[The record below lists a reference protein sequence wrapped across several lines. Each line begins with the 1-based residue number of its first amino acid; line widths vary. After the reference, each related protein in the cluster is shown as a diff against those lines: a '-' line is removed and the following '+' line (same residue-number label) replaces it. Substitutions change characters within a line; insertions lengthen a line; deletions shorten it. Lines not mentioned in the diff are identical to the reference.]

1 MQKKDLTTTTTLRGY
16 LTTGENRPA
25 SYENGQMKKLK
36 ILIAEDDKNSKF
48 VLKEF
53 TTDLSK
59 ETLQVNTGL
68 EAVETC
74 RQNPDIDLVL
84 MDIQLPVLD
93 GYETTRLIREFNKDV
108 VIIAQTAYA
117 MSSDREMALAAG
129 CNDYVAKPFTQAF
142 LTETIKKYFLPLHKN
157 IQ

>member
-1 MQKKDLTTTTTLRGY
+1 MQKKDFTKTTMQGGY
-16 LTTGENRPA
+16 STTGENRPT
-25 SYENGQMKKLK
+25 SNEDVHINKLK

-48 VLKEF
+48 VLNEF
-53 TTDLSK
+53 TIDLSK

-108 VIIAQTAYA
+108 VIIAQTAFA

-129 CNDYVAKPFTQAF
+129 CNDYVSKPFTQAF
-142 LTETIKKYFLPLHKN
+142 LIETIKKYFMPFHKN
-157 IQ
+157 I